1 VEKNRI
7 LFGFVGRLE
16 EQKNPIRA
24 MTAFAKITGACSNA
38 RLVMV
43 GDGRLRPAIE
53 AERTRLNVEKYIDVL
68 GHCDARAIIPGLD
81 CMIGSSDFETLPISF
96 LEALAAGVP
105 IVTTPVGGIEEA
117 ISEGQTGFVA
127 KTPSVGDLANAL
139 VNFLNLSV
147 AQRQKMAEVAR
158 ERSSLFTSET
168 MGDKYRSL
176 YKQYVSP

>member
-1 VEKNRI
+1 
-7 LFGFVGRLE
+7 
-16 EQKNPIRA
+16 
-24 MTAFAKITGACSNA
+24 
-38 RLVMV
+38 
-43 GDGRLRPAIE
+43 
-53 AERTRLNVEKYIDVL
+53 
-68 GHCDARAIIPGLD
+68 
-81 CMIGSSDFETLPISF
+81 
-96 LEALAAGVP
+96 
-105 IVTTPVGGIEEA
+105 VGGIEEA